1 MGLVQ
6 RKGEHPK
13 KTDVKRKVAQKSDA
27 RAPSNPVHVF
37 KLFICGV
44 LVVYAVV
51 RAHRTLWHK
60 PEPTMLES
68 VINGA
73 KSYLYEELVPWPVR
87 KYLSYEDS
95 SLPWPLGN

>member
-1 MGLVQ
+1 MPLVQ

-37 KLFICGV
+37 KLFIFGV

-51 RAHRTLWHK
+51 RAYRTLWHK

-68 VINGA
+68 MINDA
-73 KSYLYEELVPWPVR
+73 KSYLYEELVPWPIR
-87 KYLSYEDS
+87 KYYHYRGLS
-95 SLPWPLGN
+95 GTRA